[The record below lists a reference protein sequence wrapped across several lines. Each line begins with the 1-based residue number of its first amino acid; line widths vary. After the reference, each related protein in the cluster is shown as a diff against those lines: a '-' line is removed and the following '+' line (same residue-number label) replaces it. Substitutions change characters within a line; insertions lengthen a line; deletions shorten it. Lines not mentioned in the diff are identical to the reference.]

1 MQEEKNIIE
10 NLFTKASIKSFE
22 EQINTVPENYFDQF
36 PVQLLA
42 KVQQKKKAALFIQL
56 GKLSIAASFLL
67 IVAGSYLWTSI
78 NNTKENTSIAIHEI
92 PTEEIDSYVS
102 NYEWMADAEMQS
114 EINKL
119 GLNLEEN
126 NQSKDSID

>member
-1 MQEEKNIIE
+1 MQEEKDIIE
-10 NLFTKASIKSFE
+10 NVFTKASIKSFE
-22 EQINTVPENYFDQF
+22 EQINTVPENYSNQF
-36 PVQLLA
+36 PA
-42 KVQQKKKAALFIQL
+42 KILSKIQQKKKPSMIIQL
-56 GKLSIAASFLL
+56 GSLSIAAAFLL
-67 IVAGSYLWTSI
+67 IVAGSYFWTSI

-102 NYEWMADAEMQS
+102 NNEWMVDAEMQS

>member
-1 MQEEKNIIE
+1 MQEEKDIIE
-10 NLFTKASIKSFE
+10 NLFTKTSIKSFE
-22 EQINTVPENYFDQF
+22 EQIKTVPENYFDQF
-36 PVQLLA
+36 PAQLLT
-42 KVQQKKKAALFIQL
+42 KVHQKKKPSMIIQL
-56 GKLSIAASFLL
+56 GSLSIAAAFLL
-67 IVAGSYLWTSI
+67 IVAGSYFWTSI

-92 PTEEIDSYVS
+92 STEEIDSYVS
-102 NYEWMADAEMQS
+102 NNEWMVDAEMQS